1 MFVLTLAVSGSQGVC
16 NKRQEKQSS
25 TCYDKMLPVPL
36 DSLDCLQHS
45 IPLIMPHH
53 TWSQTAGP
61 ILTSSVRIKPPSSV
75 VFERSDLVLYAD
87 TLALRHGVVL
97 SMLWRWLWDHSHAD
111 MDHAGPGHSNL
122 SSLVMDHINWILGGS
137 LGVFRHHCGQQI
149 LLWCHLYALE
159 QTVPGGFQRKDF
171 LKWLISSSL
180 SFTGRARAW
189 PRTGVWRPPLW
200 ADSPGGPQSE

>member
-61 ILTSSVRIKPPSSV
+61 ILTSSVKIKPPSSV
-75 VFERSDLVLYAD
+75 VCKCLRDLILSCMQTLWLSDTVLCWACCDDGSETTAMLIWTMLDQGIATCLLWSWITLIGSLVD
-87 TLALRHGVVL
+87 L
-97 SMLWRWLWDHSHAD
+97 SASSVIIVGNRYYYDVTYMLWSR
-111 MDHAGPGHSNL
+111 
-122 SSLVMDHINWILGGS
+122 
-137 LGVFRHHCGQQI
+137 Q
-149 LLWCHLYALE
+149 
-159 QTVPGGFQRKDF
+159 FQVVSREKIF
-171 LKWLISSSL
+171 
-180 SFTGRARAW
+180 
-189 PRTGVWRPPLW
+189 
-200 ADSPGGPQSE
+200 